1 MAPHADRRADYRH
14 QGSGGRL
21 SGAVVTGPAWSGRGL
36 RLLVPA
42 TVEHAAD
49 LADLA
54 DLAVDA
60 ERNISGMELDYT
72 PVSLSRVDE
81 ILDRFRPSWCSAA
94 T

>member
-1 MAPHADRRADYRH
+1 M
-14 QGSGGRL
+14 
-21 SGAVVTGPAWSGRGL
+21 TGPAWSGRGL

-49 LADLA
+49 LAA
-54 DLAVDA
+54 LAVDA

-72 PVSLSRVDE
+72 PVSLSRVEE